1 MNIQT
6 RIKKDIRNM
15 WKAESVAMITED
27 LQLSVTTRKM
37 SNGELVTNA
46 SVSKLEGNF
55 HSHVMYQ
62 DFSRRVRVTSPKRV
76 TSKVV
81 EAQHALVDFEQ
92 VAVIALGFY
101 GIEA

>member
-1 MNIQT
+1 MNVQT

-55 HSHVMYQ
+55 FQHALYQ
-62 DFSRRVRVTSPKRV
+62 DFNKRVRVTYPKRV

-81 EAQHALVDFEQ
+81 EAQHALVDFNQ
-92 VAVIALGFY
+92 VAAIALDFY
-101 GIEA
+101 CIEA